1 MLFLFFQ
8 KNTAKLNICSC
19 YHDYSRVILSYL
31 PVFLNRIVMYFCYL
45 VDGVRFADMYLKG
58 EVYTFK
64 SIRVYACILVAII
77 AILGLNFIS
86 ILVHQNIRLP
96 FSGFSV
102 YRIKTFVF
110 ALLAMLAGI
119 WNKLNWFGFNKTFEF

>member
-1 MLFLFFQ
+1 
-8 KNTAKLNICSC
+8 
-19 YHDYSRVILSYL
+19 
-31 PVFLNRIVMYFCYL
+31 

-77 AILGLNFIS
+77 AILGLNFYINFS
-86 ILVHQNIRLP
+86 IPKYTTTL
-96 FSGFSV
+96 SFSV

-119 WNKLNWFGFNKTFEF
+119 IWNKLNWFGFNKTFEF